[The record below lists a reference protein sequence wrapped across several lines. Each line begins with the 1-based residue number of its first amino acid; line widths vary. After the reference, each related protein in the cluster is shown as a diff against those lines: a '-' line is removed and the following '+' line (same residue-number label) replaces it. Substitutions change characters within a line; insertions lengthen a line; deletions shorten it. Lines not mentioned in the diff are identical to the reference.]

1 MKPHLVC
8 HMITSLD
15 GRLHPSGWS
24 RSPDGTRAEW
34 SGIYERLH
42 EALDGDGWIVGRV
55 TMAEM
60 AKGTPHPPAE
70 TGTVD
75 RRRHLPVP
83 GAASY
88 AIALDRGGKLHFAGS
103 TLGGDPVVVVLGGDV
118 PDSHLAELAADGIG
132 YLVSDGAELDL
143 AALLTEIGRQLG
155 IRRLL
160 LEGGANANGAF
171 FAAGLVDEV
180 SLLLCPA
187 LDGRTGV
194 STIVE
199 AGDTGL
205 ADKVELSLI
214 SCEPAGH
221 GTLHLR
227 YAVRPL

>member
-42 EALDGDGWIVGRV
+42 ETLDGDGWIVGRV

-60 AKGTPHPPAE
+60 AKGKPHPPAE
-70 TGTVD
+70 AGEVE
-75 RRRHLPVP
+75 RRRHLPVR

-88 AIALDRGGKLHFAGS
+88 AIALDRGGKLHFDGA
-103 TLGGDPVVVVLGGDV
+103 TLGGDPVVVLLGRDV

-132 YLVSDGAELDL
+132 YLVSEGAELDL
-143 AALLTEIGRQLG
+143 AALLTEIGRELG

-199 AGDTGL
+199 AGPAGL

-214 SCEPAGH
+214 SCEASGH

-227 YAVRPL
+227 YAVTSA